1 MPVRIGIAAMSD
13 TGDSSST
20 RSWLIA
26 GIVALFLAISNPTE
40 EQMVIRVAED
50 GWVPTRL
57 EHKNFVV
64 CRLTYVEGF
73 TGAKATYLGALGN
86 IWKLDESK

>member
-1 MPVRIGIAAMSD
+1 MSD
-13 TGDSSST
+13 TGDSGST
-20 RSWLIA
+20 RSWLVAIFV
-26 GIVALFLAISNPTE
+26 GLVALLLAISNPTE

-86 IWKLDESK
+86 IWKLDESKRRK